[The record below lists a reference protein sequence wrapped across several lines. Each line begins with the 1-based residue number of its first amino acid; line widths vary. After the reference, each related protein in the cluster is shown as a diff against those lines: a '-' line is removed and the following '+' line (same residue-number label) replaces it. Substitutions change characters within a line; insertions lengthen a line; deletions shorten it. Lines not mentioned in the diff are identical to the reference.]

1 MHAERVG
8 RLPLWSGRNG
18 VRSLQIMKS
27 KLLIVAD
34 LGLVKAY
41 KLDFTPNHTPR
52 LEQLQKIVLEE
63 AHSRLLDKLTDEA
76 GRHSSPTQKNWGAPL
91 ADDHNFK
98 LEFRRRLICQISDH
112 IRRLIERSGCDVCW
126 LAAHKEINQKIL
138 DELPPAVCNRIKRNL
153 PRDLTKVG
161 QKELLDQFLN
171 TNASKI

>member
-1 MHAERVG
+1 MLSVCG
-8 RLPLWSGRNG
+8 RSSSWSARNG
-18 VRSLQIMKS
+18 VRSLQVMKS

-52 LEQLQKIVLEE
+52 LEQLEEIVLEA
-63 AHSRLLDKLTDEA
+63 AHSLLLDKVTDEA
-76 GRHSSPTQKNWGAPL
+76 VRHSWPTQKNGGAPL

-98 LEFRRRLICQISDH
+98 LELRRRLICQISDH

-138 DELPPAVCNRIKRNL
+138 EELPPAVCHLIKKNL

-171 TNASKI
+171 ANASII

>member
-1 MHAERVG
+1 
-8 RLPLWSGRNG
+8 
-18 VRSLQIMKS
+18 MKS

-52 LEQLQKIVLEE
+52 LEQLEEIVLEE
-63 AHSRLLDKLTDEA
+63 AHGRLLDKVTDEA
-76 GRHSSPTQKNWGAPL
+76 GRHGSPTQKNGGAPL

-98 LEFRRRLICQISDH
+98 LELRRRLICQISDH

-138 DELPPAVCNRIKRNL
+138 DELLRPSVTSLRRISRA
-153 PRDLTKVG
+153 T
-161 QKELLDQFLN
+161 
-171 TNASKI
+171 

>member
-1 MHAERVG
+1 MHAERAG
-8 RLPLWSGRNG
+8 RLPLWSARNG
-18 VRSLQIMKS
+18 VRSRQIMKS

-52 LEQLQKIVLEE
+52 LEQLQEIVQEE

-91 ADDHNFK
+91 ADDHSFK
-98 LEFRRRLICQISDH
+98 LEFKRRLIRQISDH
-112 IRRLIERSGCDVCW
+112 IRRLIERSGWDVCW

-138 DELPPAVCNRIKRNL
+138 DELPPAVCHLK
-153 PRDLTKVG
+153 
-161 QKELLDQFLN
+161 KESPARPDQGRAEG
-171 TNASKI
+171 TA

>member
-1 MHAERVG
+1 VHAERVG

-27 KLLIVAD
+27 RLLIVAD

-52 LEQLQKIVLEE
+52 LEQVEEIALEE
-63 AHSRLLDKLTDEA
+63 AHSRLLDKV
-76 GRHSSPTQKNWGAPL
+76 
-91 ADDHNFK
+91 
-98 LEFRRRLICQISDH
+98 

-138 DELPPAVCNRIKRNL
+138 DELPPAVCHLIKKNL

-171 TNASKI
+171 ADALLI